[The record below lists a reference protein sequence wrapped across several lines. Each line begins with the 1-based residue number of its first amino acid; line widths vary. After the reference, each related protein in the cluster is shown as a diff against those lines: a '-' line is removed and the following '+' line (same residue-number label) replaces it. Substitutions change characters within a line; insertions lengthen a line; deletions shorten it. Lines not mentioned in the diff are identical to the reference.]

1 MEDLRDKIENWLK
14 DRLLEDNLFL
24 ADVVI
29 GANFK
34 IQVFIDKIPFI
45 NIAECARIS
54 RFLEKF
60 LDEDPSIPEN
70 YNLEV
75 SSPGMTNAL
84 KVPLQYKKRIGSI
97 LKIQTE
103 AGEEFAVIVQDA
115 DEEKIVAIK
124 TALPD
129 KKSKLPKKKVAI
141 NENEPSIELKY
152 TDIKQA
158 KLHFN
163 I

>member
-1 MEDLRDKIENWLK
+1 MEELREKIEGWLESK
-14 DRLLEDNLFL
+14 LQQEGLFL
-24 ADVVI
+24 ADIVI

-45 NIAECARIS
+45 NIDECARIS

-60 LDEDPSIPEN
+60 LDEDASVPEN
-70 YNLEV
+70 YTLEV
-75 SSPGMTNAL
+75 SSPGMTNPL
-84 KVPLQYKKRIGSI
+84 KVPMQFKKRIGSI
-97 LKIQTE
+97 LKIQTM
-103 AGEEFAVIVQDA
+103 AGEEFAVRVQDA
-115 DEEKIVAIK
+115 DEEKIVAVK

-129 KKSKLPKKKVAI
+129 KKSKLPKKKTTE
-141 NENEPSIELKY
+141 ENSEPIEIRY

>member
-1 MEDLRDKIENWLK
+1 MEDLRSKIENWLHDK
-14 DRLLEDNLFL
+14 LSEDNLFL
-24 ADVVI
+24 ADIVI

-45 NIAECARIS
+45 NIAECAKVS

-103 AGEEFAVIVQDA
+103 QGEEFAVIVQDA
-115 DEEKIVAIK
+115 DEEKIIAVK

-129 KKSKLPKKKVAI
+129 KKSKLPKKKVAAK
-141 NENEPSIELKY
+141 ENEQSIELKY